1 MALGIPMVS
10 NLYPLMELRP
20 YYETVIVGGGLAGLA
35 ASILLARNGRQVAL
49 FEKESYPFHK
59 VCGEYISMESW
70 DFLRRL
76 GIDLQKENPPRINKL
91 LLTAPNGNSVT
102 TPLPLGGFGISRYR
116 LDDQLAVIA
125 RSEGVDLFENT
136 VIEQVDF
143 EEDSFI
149 VHLRGGRQTR
159 ALVCCGA
166 YGKRSRLDISLNREF
181 LKSQDKRLDNYVGI
195 KYHIQTS
202 WPEHL
207 IGLHNFTDGY
217 CGISAIEEN
226 KYCLCYLTHARN
238 LKKCANNIS
247 QLEEKVLFE
256 NPHLRKIFKE
266 SRFCDGFP
274 VSISQVGF
282 SSKTQVEN
290 HILMLGDSA
299 GMITPLCGN
308 GMSIALHTGSL
319 AADLVMDFLRK
330 KITRNGM
337 EGNYAQLWKEN
348 FSSRLRTGRWLQSF
362 FGSPKLSNILVGT
375 VKAFPFLAAP
385 LVKMTHGKPF

>member
-1 MALGIPMVS
+1 
-10 NLYPLMELRP
+10 MELKP

-35 ASILLARNGRQVAL
+35 ASILLAREGRQVAL

-70 DFLRRL
+70 SFLSRL
-76 GIDLQKENPPRINKL
+76 GINLQKENPPRINRL

-102 TPLPLGGFGISRYR
+102 TPLPLGGFGMSRYV
-116 LDDQLAVIA
+116 LDQQLAVIA
-125 RSEGVDLFENT
+125 RNEGVDLFEST

-143 EEDSFI
+143 EEDAFL
-149 VHLRGGRQTR
+149 VQLRGGRQTR

-166 YGKRSRLDISLNREF
+166 YGKRSRLDISLNRKF
-181 LKSQDKRLDNYVGI
+181 LNSQDKRLDNYVGI
-195 KYHIQTS
+195 KYHIHTT

-238 LKKCANNIS
+238 LKKCSNNIS
-247 QLEEKVLFE
+247 QLEEKVLFK
-256 NPHLRKIFKE
+256 NPHLRKIFNQ

-282 SSKTQVEN
+282 SSKSQVEN

-308 GMSIALHTGSL
+308 GMSIALHTGAI
-319 AADLVMDFLRK
+319 AAGIVMDFLTK
-330 KITRNGM
+330 KISRNVM
-337 EGNYAQLWKEN
+337 EENYVKAWRKE
-348 FSSRLRTGRWLQSF
+348 FSRRLRTGRWLQSF
-362 FGSPKLSNILVGT
+362 FGSPRLSNVLVGT
-375 VKAFPFLAAP
+375 VKALPFLAAP

>member
-1 MALGIPMVS
+1 MVS
-10 NLYPLMELRP
+10 NLYPLTELKP
-20 YYETVIVGGGLAGLA
+20 YYETVIIGGGLAGLSA
-35 ASILLARNGRQVAL
+35 AIILARNGRQVAL

-70 DFLRRL
+70 NFLSSL
-76 GIDLQKENPPRINKL
+76 GIDLQKENPPCINRL
-91 LLTAPNGNSVT
+91 LLTAPNGNFVT
-102 TPLPLGGFGISRYR
+102 TPLPLGGFGMSRYR
-116 LDDQLAVIA
+116 LDQQLAAIA

-136 VIEQVDF
+136 VIEQVSF
-143 EEDSFI
+143 EEDAFI
-149 VHLRGGRQTR
+149 VQLRGGRQTR
-159 ALVCCGA
+159 ALACCGA

-207 IGLHNFTDGY
+207 IGLHNFSDGY

-226 KYCLCYLTHARN
+226 KYCLCYLTHVRN

-247 QLEEKVLFE
+247 QLEEEVLFE
-256 NPHLRKIFKE
+256 NPHLRKIFTE
-266 SRFCDGFP
+266 CRFCEGFP

-308 GMSIALHTGSL
+308 GMSIALHTGAL
-319 AADLVMDFLRK
+319 AAGLVMDFLNKQTSRK
-330 KITRNGM
+330 DM
-337 EGNYAQLWKEN
+337 EEKYAGAWKEN
-348 FSSRLRTGRWLQSF
+348 FSRRLRTGRWLQSF
-362 FGSPKLSNILVGT
+362 FGSPRLSNVLVGT
-375 VKAFPFLAAP
+375 VKAFPFLAGP